1 MNYPAQFWE
10 TYGYIIILN
19 SCGNITLSQ
28 CMWAFDNTE
37 FEICP
42 TLVKYTVCL
51 LSFMKMLQRLPFLL
65 LSCTWFLSCIIQLIS
80 FLYHIC
86 SFFLVSYMCFLS
98 YIINEVS
105 FLYHTFG
112 FFLVS
117 NMCFLSYI
125 VLYYTVLFSLY
136 HTCAFLLVSYMYFH
150 CFTIH
155 PLFFFYYTCALFFV
169 SCI

>member
-65 LSCTWFLSCIIQLIS
+65 LSYTWFLSCIIQLI
-80 FLYHIC
+80 
-86 SFFLVSYMCFLS
+86 
-98 YIINEVS
+98 S

-125 VLYYTVLFSLY
+125 VLYYIVLFSLY